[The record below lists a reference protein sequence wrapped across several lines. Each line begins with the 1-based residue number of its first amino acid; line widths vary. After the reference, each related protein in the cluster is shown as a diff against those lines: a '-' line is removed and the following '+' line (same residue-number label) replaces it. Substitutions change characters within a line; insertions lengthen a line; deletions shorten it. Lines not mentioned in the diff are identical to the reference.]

1 MNAAMPDGR
10 LGLLT
15 ATPDLVAAGL
25 MPALV
30 ERLAIDGLRP
40 LAALP
45 HVYSPAETF
54 MMYNGKP
61 THPRSDR
68 ARIHSNWLAPR
79 LFTGGVSLVIVL
91 RADTAHKDGTQARL
105 CAIKGSSRRGQASA
119 AQLRSLS
126 PSCDRSL
133 SLVHCPDDDTSVMH
147 ELRLLFGSALAR
159 WINGPCALDR
169 PLLPPEWLPALVPAA
184 AAESA
189 AGSMLAAWPVLLR
202 RATCVLAADPLGG
215 VDLALA
221 TDMAAAL
228 QDLGKALDAMGT
240 AGGPEDLWCG
250 LAALRPFATV
260 LHRQSADAMAE
271 AGADGTGYA
280 RAAARATLS
289 RVVLA
294 ACEADAVDPVLSG
307 LLARA
312 FSAAGTPLSHWEEQ
326 RLHVIAAYH
335 AA

>member
-1 MNAAMPDGR
+1 MNASMPDTR

-25 MPALV
+25 LSALV

-54 MMYNGKP
+54 MLYDGKP

-68 ARIHSNWLAPR
+68 ARIHSNWLTPR
-79 LFTGGVSLVIVL
+79 QFTGGVSLVMVL
-91 RADTAHKDGTQARL
+91 RADTADKDGTQARL
-105 CAIKGSSRRGQASA
+105 CAIKGGSRRGQATA
-119 AQLRSLS
+119 AQLRGLS

-133 SLVHCPDDDTSVMH
+133 SLVHCPDDDTGVTH

-159 WINGPCALDR
+159 WIDGPGALDR
-169 PLLPPEWLPALVPAA
+169 PLLPLEWLPALVPAA

-189 AGSMLAAWPVLLR
+189 AGSVLAAWPTMLR

-215 VDLALA
+215 VDLPLA
-221 TDMAAAL
+221 TTMAAAL
-228 QDLGKALDAMGT
+228 QDLGKALDDIGT
-240 AGGPEDLWCG
+240 DGGPEDLWRG
-250 LAALRPFATV
+250 LAALRPLAAG
-260 LHRQSADAMAE
+260 LHRQSAAAMAE
-271 AGADGTGYA
+271 AGDGTGYA

-289 RVVLA
+289 RAVLA
-294 ACEADAVDPVLSG
+294 ACEADAVNPVLSG

-312 FSAAGTPLSHWEEQ
+312 FSAAGAPLSHWEEQ
-326 RLHVIAAYH
+326 RLHVTAAYH